1 MSITTGMK
9 GTATKIVT
17 ENDTAKVVKSGSLP
31 VLATPV
37 LSALM
42 EEAACDAVKEGL
54 AEGETTVG
62 GFIGLAHKQP
72 TLVGSTV
79 RAEATVTVVKGKKIT
94 LHLIAYDEGGEIGE
108 AEHIRFVV
116 EAKPFMEK
124 AKKPHLRRRADT
136 APMETPKKSLYLQK
150 GFL

>member
-1 MSITTGMK
+1 M
-9 GTATKIVT
+9 
-17 ENDTAKVVKSGSLP
+17 VKSGSLP

-79 RAEATVTVVKGKKIT
+79 RAEATVAVVKGKKIT
-94 LHLIAYDEGGEIGE
+94 LHLIAYDEAGEIGE
-108 AEHIRFVV
+108 AEHVRFVV
-116 EAKPFMEK
+116 KAKPFMEK
-124 AKKPHLRRRADT
+124 AESRI
-136 APMETPKKSLYLQK
+136 
-150 GFL
+150 

>member
-1 MSITTGMK
+1 MEATS
-9 GTATKIVT
+9 TKIVSH
-17 ENDTAKVVKSGSLP
+17 NDKKKKKKSGSLP

-42 EEAACDAVKEGL
+42 EEAACDAVKTGL
-54 AEGETTVG
+54 AAGETTVG

-72 TLVGSTV
+72 TLVGHTV

-94 LHLIAYDEGGEIGE
+94 LHCLAYDEAGEIGE

-116 EAKPFMEK
+116 EEGPFMEK
-124 AKKPHLRRRADT
+124 AGTR
-136 APMETPKKSLYLQK
+136 
-150 GFL
+150 

>member
-17 ENDTAKVVKSGSLP
+17 GNDTAKVVKSGSLP

-72 TLVGSTV
+72 TLV

-94 LHLIAYDEGGEIGE
+94 LHLIAYDEAGEIGE

-124 AKKPHLRRRADT
+124 AKNRI
-136 APMETPKKSLYLQK
+136 
-150 GFL
+150 

>member
-1 MSITTGMK
+1 MSITVGMK

-42 EEAACDAVKEGL
+42 EEAACDAVKAGL
-54 AEGETTVG
+54 AAGETTVG

-72 TLVGSTV
+72 TLVGHTV

-94 LHLIAYDEGGEIGE
+94 LHCLAYDEGGEIGE

-116 EAKPFMEK
+116 EEGPFMGK
-124 AKKPHLRRRADT
+124 AGTR
-136 APMETPKKSLYLQK
+136 
-150 GFL
+150 

>member
-1 MSITTGMK
+1 MSITVGMK

-31 VLATPV
+31 VL
-37 LSALM
+37 
-42 EEAACDAVKEGL
+42 VKEGL
-54 AEGETTVG
+54 SAGETTVG

-72 TLVGSTV
+72 TLVGHTV

-94 LHLIAYDEGGEIGE
+94 LHAIAYDEAGEIGE

-124 AKKPHLRRRADT
+124 A
-136 APMETPKKSLYLQK
+136 ETR
-150 GFL
+150 

>member
-37 LSALM
+37 IS
-42 EEAACDAVKEGL
+42 
-54 AEGETTVG
+54 
-62 GFIGLAHKQP
+62 
-72 TLVGSTV
+72 
-79 RAEATVTVVKGKKIT
+79 AEATVTVVKGKKIT
-94 LHLIAYDEGGEIGE
+94 LHCLAYDEGGEIGE

-124 AKKPHLRRRADT
+124 AGTR
-136 APMETPKKSLYLQK
+136 
-150 GFL
+150 

>member
-42 EEAACDAVKEGL
+42 EEAADAVKEGL

-94 LHLIAYDEGGEIGE
+94 LHLIAYDEAGEIGE

-124 AKKPHLRRRADT
+124 AEKRI
-136 APMETPKKSLYLQK
+136 
-150 GFL
+150 

>member
-1 MSITTGMK
+1 MSITIGMK

-17 ENDTAKVVKSGSLP
+17 ENDTAKVVNFGGLP
-31 VLATPV
+31 VLA
-37 LSALM
+37 SRGIWADM
-42 EEAACDAVKEGL
+42 EDAACDAVMEGL

-94 LHLIAYDEGGEIGE
+94 LHLIAYDEAGEIGE

-124 AKKPHLRRRADT
+124 AESRI
-136 APMETPKKSLYLQK
+136 
-150 GFL
+150 